1 MRFHSIEVRQVRQ
14 ATIPHQSSQRLEKPR
29 SIPLDA
35 TEAARGPT
43 PGAPSSGAAR
53 AIGTQAR
60 AARKSRGAA
69 TIYLGA
75 AS

>member
-1 MRFHSIEVRQVRQ
+1 MRFHSIEVRQ
-14 ATIPHQSSQRLEKPR
+14 ATIPHQSYQRLEKPR

-35 TEAARGPT
+35 TEAARGRPARRSK
-43 PGAPSSGAAR
+43 GSAAR
-53 AIGTQAR
+53 ANCWTAAR